1 MKYAVGPISTL
12 HLDNPRVYQIL
23 MLLNE
28 PACGVL
34 VQSEAELEAYRKKLE
49 ALLDKNNADY
59 PYDERATIEGDAK
72 RDRNWDITIGGRPRV
87 NIKVLP
93 LHTEYISD
101 KVIECIYKGGGT
113 PTREEA
119 MLLLTALSSS
129 DATSI
134 EKHLA
139 ADRLKELI
147 CILMPE

>member
-1 MKYAVGPISTL
+1 MKYAIGPVSTL

-23 MLLNE
+23 MLLSE
-28 PACGVL
+28 PAYGVL

-49 ALLDKNNADY
+49 ALLEKNNADY
-59 PYDERATIEGDAK
+59 PCDERAAIEGDAN
-72 RDRNWDITIGGRPRV
+72 RDLNWSITIGRRPLIDIEVR
-87 NIKVLP
+87 P
-93 LHTEYISD
+93 LSTEYVSD

>member
-1 MKYAVGPISTL
+1 MKYAIGPVRSVY
-12 HLDNPRVYQIL
+12 LDNPRVYQIL
-23 MLLNE
+23 MLLSE
-28 PACGVL
+28 PANGAL

-72 RDRNWDITIGGRPRV
+72 RDRHWDITIGGRPRI
-87 NIKVLP
+87 NIEVRPLP
-93 LHTEYISD
+93 IEYVSD

-129 DATSI
+129 DATTV

>member
-1 MKYAVGPISTL
+1 MKYAIGPVSTL
-12 HLDNPRVYQIL
+12 HLDNPRVYQLL
-23 MLLNE
+23 MLLGV

-34 VQSEAELEAYRKKLE
+34 VQSEAELEAYREHLQ
-49 ALLDKNNADY
+49 ALLAKNNSSY
-59 PYDERATIEGDAK
+59 PEDEKATIDGDAK
-72 RDRNWDITIGGRPRV
+72 HDRKWDIMIGGRPRV

-129 DATSI
+129 DATTV

>member
-1 MKYAVGPISTL
+1 MKYAIGPVSTP

-23 MLLNE
+23 MLLSE
-28 PACGVL
+28 PAYGVL
-34 VQSEAELEAYRKKLE
+34 VQSEAELEAYREYLQ
-49 ALLDKNNADY
+49 ALLEKNNADY

-72 RDRNWDITIGGRPRV
+72 RDRNWDIMIGGLALIDIEVRP
-87 NIKVLP
+87 LS
-93 LHTEYISD
+93 TEYVSD

-129 DATSI
+129 DVTSI

>member
-1 MKYAVGPISTL
+1 MKYAIGPVRSVY
-12 HLDNPRVYQIL
+12 LDNPRVYQIL
-23 MLLNE
+23 MLMSE

-72 RDRNWDITIGGRPRV
+72 RDRHWDITIGGRPRI
-87 NIKVLP
+87 NIEVRPLP
-93 LHTEYISD
+93 IEYVSD

-129 DATSI
+129 ETTSV

-147 CILMPE
+147 CILIPE

>member
-1 MKYAVGPISTL
+1 MKYAIGPISTM

-72 RDRNWDITIGGRPRV
+72 RDRNWNITIGGRPRV

-93 LHTEYISD
+93 LHTEYVSD
-101 KVIECIYKGGGT
+101 KALECIYKGGGT

-129 DATSI
+129 ETTSV

-147 CILMPE
+147 FILMPE

>member
-1 MKYAVGPISTL
+1 MKYAIGPVRSVYLNNT
-12 HLDNPRVYQIL
+12 RVYQL
-23 MLLNE
+23 YMLLSE
-28 PACGVL
+28 PGWGVL
-34 VQSEAELEAYRKKLE
+34 VQSEKELNAYREHLNTIIE
-49 ALLDKNNADY
+49 KNNDMY
-59 PYDERATIEGDAK
+59 PDGRKAVLNHESDLNNNWTICIGK
-72 RDRNWDITIGGRPRV
+72 QPVITIVV
-87 NIKVLP
+87 NP
-93 LHTEYISD
+93 LTTEYVSD
-101 KVIECIYKGGGT
+101 KALECIYKGGGT

>member
-1 MKYAVGPISTL
+1 MKYAVGPVSTL

-23 MLLNE
+23 MLMSK

-34 VQSEAELEAYRKKLE
+34 VQSEKELEAYREKLE
-49 ALLDKNNADY
+49 ALLEKNNADY

-72 RDRNWDITIGGRPRV
+72 RDRNWDIMIGGLALID
-87 NIKVLP
+87 IKVQP